1 MELNVW
7 ATVISLYLRAHEGG
21 LPHDHNSKTVINLYI
36 KKTTINVNNLAQSV
50 IIIISILT

>member
-1 MELNVW
+1 MELKVW

-36 KKTTINVNNLAQSV
+36 KKTTINVINLTHS
-50 IIIISILT
+50 